1 MSLNIEQLKKNVL
14 EAEKQASQR
23 KEEYRGRIQTKIDW
37 FKEYINSN
45 KFEELLQEK
54 LERSIE
60 YNDGDMYLTITIPS
74 ENRNYVV
81 TTQIFAID
89 NYGYAHREDCD
100 WTKKPVTIAT
110 ICDFEKK
117 DILYIT
123 NEFYDLFAKRL
134 DELGLR
140 ITSTKPHFQL
150 KDKSTNTYEIYIKIK

>member
-1 MSLNIEQLKKNVL
+1 MALNIEQLKKNAL

-23 KEEYRGRIQTKIDW
+23 KEEYSRRIQTRIDW
-37 FKEYINSN
+37 FKEYINSA

-60 YNDGDMYLTITIPS
+60 YNDGDIYLTITIPS
-74 ENRNYVV
+74 ENQNYFF
-81 TTQIFAID
+81 TKQIFAID
-89 NYGYAHREDCD
+89 NYGYAHGEDCT
-100 WTKKPVTIAT
+100 WNKKPVIITS

-117 DILYIT
+117 DTLYII

-140 ITSTKPHFQL
+140 ITSAKPHFQL
-150 KDKSTNTYEIYIKIK
+150 KDKSTNTYKIYIKIK